1 MTLNKEKTMNNKSE
15 LIYAF
20 WIIYTAFTGP
30 AFALA
35 IGDLIAARLNN
46 AYDVNWALIAIG
58 AGIGFFLGFYNL
70 VKWSIIQA
78 HLKLKDYEE
87 KEGK

>member
-1 MTLNKEKTMNNKSE
+1 MNNKSE

-20 WIIYTAFTGP
+20 WIIYTAFTAP
-30 AFALA
+30 AFALTV
-35 IGDLIAARLNN
+35 GDLITARLNN
-46 AYDVNWALIAIG
+46 AYDINWGFLAVG
-58 AGIGFFLGFYNL
+58 AGIGFFLGLHHL

-78 HLKLKDYEE
+78 HLKLKEYEE

>member
-1 MTLNKEKTMNNKSE
+1 MNNKSE

-20 WIIYTAFTGP
+20 WIIYTAFMAP
-30 AFALA
+30 ALALA
-35 IGDLIAARLNN
+35 ICDLITARLNN
-46 AYDVNWALIAIG
+46 AYDVSWSLIAVGI
-58 AGIGFFLGFYNL
+58 GIGFFLGVYHL

>member
-1 MTLNKEKTMNNKSE
+1 MNNKSE

-20 WIIYTAFTGP
+20 WIIYTAFTAP

-35 IGDLIAARLNN
+35 IGDLITARLNN
-46 AYDVNWALIAIG
+46 VYDVTWVIYAFG
-58 AGIGFFLGFYNL
+58 AGIGFFLGAYHL

-78 HLKLKDYEE
+78 HLKLKDYE

>member
-1 MTLNKEKTMNNKSE
+1 MNNKSE

-20 WIIYTAFTGP
+20 WIIYTAFTAP
-30 AFALA
+30 AFAMA
-35 IGDLIAARLNN
+35 VCDLITARLNN
-46 AYDVNWALIAIG
+46 AYDVSWVVIAVG
-58 AGIGFFLGFYNL
+58 AGIGFFLGVYHL

-78 HLKLKDYEE
+78 HLKLKGYE